1 MASKFQE
8 KLAREA
14 YQDIDEIL
22 GAAKT
27 AKEKT
32 RFRSSLIKQV
42 KHIKKYPEAGRFE
55 YKEFRVLTFIK
66 LPFKLVYRI
75 IKPSTVFVLAV
86 FHQSRDSE
94 TWKDRAD
101 KY

>member
-22 GAAKT
+22 DYAKT
-27 AKEKT
+27 VKEKT
-32 RFRSSLIKQV
+32 TFRSNLVKQV
-42 KHIKKYPEAGRFE
+42 NHIKKYPEAGQIE
-55 YKEFRVLTFIK
+55 YKEFRVVKFIK

-75 IKPSTVFVLAV
+75 VKPCTVFVLAV
-86 FHQSRDSE
+86 FHQRRDSE